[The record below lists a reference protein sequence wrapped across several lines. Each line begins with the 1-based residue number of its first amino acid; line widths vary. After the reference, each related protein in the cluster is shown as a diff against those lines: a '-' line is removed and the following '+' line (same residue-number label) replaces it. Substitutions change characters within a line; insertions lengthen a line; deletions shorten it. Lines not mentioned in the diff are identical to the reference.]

1 MKKLPLVYECE
12 RRFDEMHG
20 DATVRHCDDCD
31 RKVVNLS
38 SLDEKSA
45 RSLLA
50 QRSAPVCVHYRH
62 LDGKIQFAKRT
73 RAVAF
78 AAAAAILLA
87 SAPARTDTSPPEPPR
102 KHESKKERKHKEP
115 KKKPIEDADGIL
127 MPNF

>member
-1 MKKLPLVYECE
+1 MRRLPLAFECD
-12 RRFDEMHG
+12 RNFQDMRG
-20 DATVRHCDDCD
+20 DNTVRHCDDCD

-50 QRSAPVCVHYRH
+50 QRTAPVCVHYRKV
-62 LDGKIQFAKRT
+62 DGKIEFAKRT

-87 SAPARTDTSPPEPPR
+87 SAPARTDTSPPEPPK
-102 KHESKKERKHKEP
+102 KHESKKERKRKEP
-115 KKKPIEDADGIL
+115 NKKPREDYDGML